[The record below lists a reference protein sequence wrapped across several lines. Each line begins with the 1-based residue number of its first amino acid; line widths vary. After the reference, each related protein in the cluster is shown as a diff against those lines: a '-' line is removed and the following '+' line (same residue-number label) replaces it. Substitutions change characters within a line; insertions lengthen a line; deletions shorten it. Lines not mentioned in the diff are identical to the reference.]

1 MLGYFNY
8 DRFFMTT
15 IYHNPRCSTSR
26 AALERLHQHGLQPT
40 VIEYLKQPY
49 TPELLKDLMDR
60 AGLSASEL
68 IRQKEALY
76 TELGLDQPGRTEQDL
91 IDAMVAHPVL
101 VNRPIVV
108 TGKGVRLCRPLDRIN
123 DIL

>member
-1 MLGYFNY
+1 
-8 DRFFMTT
+8 MTT

-26 AALERLHQHGLQPT
+26 KALERLQETGREPT

-49 TPELLKDLMDR
+49 TEPVLKDLMTR
-60 AGLSASEL
+60 AGLTAHEL

-76 TELGLDQPGRTEQDL
+76 TELKLDRADCTEQDL
-91 IDAMVAHPVL
+91 INAMVEHPVL

-108 TGKGVRLCRPLDRIN
+108 TEKGVRLCRPLDVIN
-123 DIL
+123 DVL

>member
-1 MLGYFNY
+1 
-8 DRFFMTT
+8 MTV

-26 AALERLHQHGLQPT
+26 AALERLQQHGVQPT
-40 VIEYLKQPY
+40 VIEYLKHPY
-49 TPELLKDLMDR
+49 TEDVLKDLMKR
-60 AGLSASEL
+60 AGLSARDL

-76 TELGLDQPGRTEQDL
+76 TELGLDRDERTEQDL
-91 IDAMVAHPVL
+91 IDAMVTHPVL

-108 TGKGVRLCRPLDRIN
+108 TDKGVRLCRPLDSIN

>member
-1 MLGYFNY
+1 
-8 DRFFMTT
+8 MTI

-26 AALERLHQHGLQPT
+26 AALERLQQHGLDPT

-49 TPELLKDLMDR
+49 TEDVLKGLMKQT
-60 AGLSASEL
+60 GLSAQDL
-68 IRQKEALY
+68 IRQKESLY
-76 TELGLDQPGRTEQDL
+76 ADLNLNQPGRTEQDL

-108 TGKGVRLCRPLDRIN
+108 TEKGVRLCRPLDVI
-123 DIL
+123 DEIL

>member
-1 MLGYFNY
+1 
-8 DRFFMTT
+8 MTT

-26 AALERLHQHGLQPT
+26 AALERLQQHGLQPT
-40 VIEYLKQPY
+40 IIDYLNQPY
-49 TPELLKDLMDR
+49 TADLLIDLMKR
-60 AGLSASEL
+60 AGLSAREL

-76 TELGLDQPGRTEQDL
+76 SELGLNQTGRTEQDL

-108 TGKGVRLCRPLDRIN
+108 TEKGVRLCRPVDVID

>member
-1 MLGYFNY
+1 
-8 DRFFMTT
+8 MTT

-26 AALERLHQHGLQPT
+26 AALERLQQRGLQPV

-49 TPELLKDLMDR
+49 TEELLKDLMAR

-68 IRQKEALY
+68 IRKKEALF
-76 TELGLDQPGRTEQDL
+76 TELGLDQAGRVDQDL

-108 TGKGVRLCRPLDRIN
+108 TEKGVRLGRPVEAID

>member
-1 MLGYFNY
+1 
-8 DRFFMTT
+8 MTT

-26 AALERLHQHGLQPT
+26 NALEQLQKHGHAPE

-49 TPELLKDLMDR
+49 TREVLTDLMKR
-60 AGLSASEL
+60 AGLSASDL

-76 TELGLDQPGRTEQDL
+76 KELELGNAEVSEQDL
-91 IDAMVAHPVL
+91 IDAMVKHPVL

-108 TGKGVRLCRPLDRIN
+108 TEKGVRLCRPLEVIN
-123 DIL
+123 EIL